1 MHQTVRRTLVLGLVP
16 FSAVA
21 SGCLLAAG
29 AAAGSGVYFTT
40 RGAGAIVQGNV
51 GEVTGSTAAAF
62 ENLGIEARGRKDTD
76 DAREIYGVSGDDDV
90 TVELKKE
97 TDRATRVEVRVRK
110 SSVTWDKDFA
120 RKILDEIDR
129 LRSG

>member
-1 MHQTVRRTLVLGLVP
+1 MHKTVRRTLVVGFIP
-16 FSAVA
+16 FSALA

-40 RGAGAIVQGNV
+40 RGAGAIVQGSV
-51 GEVTGSTAAAF
+51 ADVTGSTARVF
-62 ENLGIEARGRKDTD
+62 KSLGIEARGQKETD
-76 DAREIYGVSGDDDV
+76 DAREVYGVSGDADV

-97 TDRATRVEVRVRK
+97 TERATRVEVRVRK
-110 SSVTWDKDFA
+110 SSVTWDKDLA
-120 RKILDEIDR
+120 RKILDEIEK